1 VRGFITGV
9 FVATALAW
17 GQGGVYFIN
26 TAAGSDWVGDGG
38 PAILALLFQAE
49 GLAADAGGNVYVAD
63 AADQRVRRIGVD
75 GTIETIAGTGI
86 AGFSGDGG
94 PAVAAQLNSPYGLA
108 FDASGN
114 LYIAD
119 LGNARVRRV
128 APDGTIDT
136 VASGVL
142 NAPRNV
148 AVDASGNVYISDF
161 SAHRV
166 YELAPGGTLTVIAG
180 TGVAGYAG
188 DGGPANAAQLAFPA
202 GLALDSQGSL
212 YIGDTQNH
220 AIRKVTQGVIT
231 TFAPAPDA
239 TGLKFDASG
248 KLYAANPSAG
258 EILILGPAG
267 ATTAWNVMA
276 YDIAAANGYWYASS
290 GTTVMKTTGS
300 GTVLLAAGG
309 GDPAHGDGGPATQ
322 ARLNHPSGAAM
333 DSAGNLFIADRDN
346 HRIRRVSVSSGV
358 ITTVAGTGVPGN
370 LGDGGLAIF
379 AELNSPNSVAVDASG
394 NLYIADTG
402 NSRVREVTSD
412 GVIHAATNLGLV
424 SPVYAIPDQVGNI
437 YIADSAQGEIL
448 KAGSNGMPAVLL
460 GGLKSPRGLALDSQG
475 NLYFTESGGGRVG
488 RMAVD
493 GTVTAVPG
501 SWSSPEG
508 VAVDASGEIFVA
520 DSALGRVF
528 RIDAS
533 GGVAPVA
540 GTGAQGFSGDGGAA
554 GLAQFSY
561 PWDVAMGAGGTLAI
575 ADLENNRIRALTPQA
590 QATSTVQPLAALAY
604 AVNAASLLPGP
615 IVPGSLALLVNTG
628 IASSQLSGVQVKF
641 GATSAQVLTLDSS
654 GILILTPQN
663 IAGISEIDVFYQSA
677 QIASIPITVADSAPA
692 LFTDSSGE
700 AAATNQD
707 GSVNSATNPAP
718 RGSVISLY
726 GTGLGNPS
734 SPVGITIGGYPAQVL
749 YAGPT
754 SNYPG
759 LFQINALIPTGFLS
773 PGNPPVVVTAG
784 GAATQA
790 GVTIWVN

>member
-1 VRGFITGV
+1 
-9 FVATALAW
+9 
-17 GQGGVYFIN
+17 VYFIN

-94 PAVAAQLNSPYGLA
+94 PAAAAQLNSPYGLA

-148 AVDASGNVYISDF
+148 AVDASGNLYISDF

-166 YELAPGGTLTVIAG
+166 YELSAGGTLTVIAG

-188 DGGPANAAQLAFPA
+188 DGGPADAAQLAFPA
-202 GLALDSQGSL
+202 GLALDGQGSL

-231 TFAPAPDA
+231 TFASAPDA
-239 TGLKFDASG
+239 TGIKFDASG
-248 KLYAANPSAG
+248 NLYAANPAAG
-258 EILILGPAG
+258 EILIVGLSG
-267 ATTAWNVMA
+267 ATTVWNVMA
-276 YDIAAANGYWYASS
+276 YDIASANGFWYASS

-346 HRIRRVSVSSGV
+346 HRVRRVSASSGI

-370 LGDGGLAIF
+370 LGDGGPANL
-379 AELNSPNSVAVDASG
+379 AELNSPNSVAVDVSG

-402 NSRVREVTSD
+402 NSRVREVTPD

-424 SPVYAIPDQVGNI
+424 SAVYAIPDQAGNI

-448 KAGSNGMPAVLL
+448 KAGSNGIPATLL

-475 NLYFTESGGGRVG
+475 NLYFTDSGGGQVG

-493 GTVTAVPG
+493 GTVTALPG
-501 SWSSPEG
+501 SWNSPEG

-520 DSALGRVF
+520 DRALGRVF
-528 RIDAS
+528 RIDVS

-561 PWDVAMGAGGTLAI
+561 PWDVALGPGGTLAI
-575 ADLENNRIRALTPQA
+575 ADLENNRIRVLTPQA
-590 QATSTVQPLAALAY
+590 QAAGPAQLLALVE

-615 IVPGSLALLVNTG
+615 IAPGSLVLLVNTG
-628 IASSQLSGVQVKF
+628 IASGQLPGVQVEF
-641 GATSAQVLTLDSS
+641 GAAAAQVLSLGSS
-654 GILILTPQN
+654 GVLILTPQN

-677 QIASIPITVADSAPA
+677 QIAAIPMTAADSAPA

-718 RGSVISLY
+718 RGSAISLY
-726 GTGLGNPS
+726 GTGWGNPS
-734 SPVGITIGGYPAQVL
+734 PSVSVTIGGYPAQVL
-749 YAGPT
+749 YAGPA

-759 LFQINALIPTGFLS
+759 LFQINALIPTGYLS
-773 PGNPPVVVTAG
+773 PGDPAVVVTAG
-784 GAATQA
+784 SVATQT